1 MASPADPQQQRLLEQ
16 LRQAGDQPAAF
27 SELHAAGISF
37 PAAIIGELEL
47 DGYVFERVYRHG
59 RLLGVRLLDQE
70 RVDGSLF
77 PAWRR
82 RPWRR
87 AQPPT

>member
-1 MASPADPQQQRLLEQ
+1 MASPADRQQQRLLEA
-16 LRQAGDQPAAF
+16 LHQAGDQPASF

-37 PAAIIGELEL
+37 PAAVIGELEL
-47 DGYVFERVYRHG
+47 DGYVIERVYQHG
-59 RLLGVRLLDQE
+59 HLLGVRLLDKE
-70 RVDGSLF
+70 RVDRSLF
-77 PAWRR
+77 PPRPW

>member
-16 LRQAGDQPAAF
+16 LRQAGDQPVSF
-27 SELHAAGISF
+27 SELRAAGISF
-37 PAAIIGELEL
+37 PAAVIGELEL
-47 DGYVFERVYRHG
+47 DGYVVERVYQHG
-59 RLLGVRLLDQE
+59 RLIGVRLLDTE
-70 RVDGSLF
+70 RADRSF
-77 PAWRR
+77 PPRW